1 MNPEGHDDAPQ
12 TGDNNSVKP
21 TQPESQ
27 APQGIFSSGD
37 LAVHSENLDAIKPE
51 LSDENKSRIASA
63 FAQTDATQK
72 HDQLADQMAEQD
84 AVSGD
89 VIPAGSF
96 GSNAAAVSASG
107 DIRLPGKKK
116 SKLPLVFAVLVL
128 LAVIG
133 GVAAWLVLG
142 RKDGGST
149 QPVTA
154 KEAFSAYEGYLK
166 NGPENLRS
174 NQERDDNDEYFLF
187 GVTNSNII
195 SESEL
200 SSYLKELTA
209 RYNTFS
215 SMLGSMESLGG
226 VNLDQYSRMLTL
238 FVKSASLRELRQGLL
253 DRYLDNG
260 ANSAYNY
267 ISEVV
272 PKQPDS
278 EEYYAM
284 KKISG
289 ALEAYL
295 NDELNLVELY
305 QDIGCIDNHT
315 INTAC
320 GDEEGYTN
328 SAFMELRAEQAGE
341 QEIIINYNEVLRPIF
356 RTKTDELA
364 KTMET
369 GNE

>member
-1 MNPEGHDDAPQ
+1 MI
-12 TGDNNSVKP
+12 S
-21 TQPESQ
+21 
-27 APQGIFSSGD
+27 I
-37 LAVHSENLDAIKPE
+37 AV
-51 LSDENKSRIASA
+51 
-63 FAQTDATQK
+63 
-72 HDQLADQMAEQD
+72 
-84 AVSGD
+84 
-89 VIPAGSF
+89 
-96 GSNAAAVSASG
+96 
-107 DIRLPGKKK
+107 
-116 SKLPLVFAVLVL
+116 
-128 LAVIG
+128 
-133 GVAAWLVLG
+133 
-142 RKDGGST
+142 
-149 QPVTA
+149 
-154 KEAFSAYEGYLK
+154 
-166 NGPENLRS
+166 
-174 NQERDDNDEYFLF
+174 
-187 GVTNSNII
+187 
-195 SESEL
+195 
-200 SSYLKELTA
+200 
-209 RYNTFS
+209 
-215 SMLGSMESLGG
+215 
-226 VNLDQYSRMLTL
+226 LTL

-284 KKISG
+284 KKISS

-341 QEIIINYNEVLRPIF
+341 QEVIINYNEVLRPIF

-364 KTMET
+364 KAMET
-369 GNE
+369 SND

>member
-1 MNPEGHDDAPQ
+1 MKEENQPSDDNV
-12 TGDNNSVKP
+12 T
-21 TQPESQ
+21 Q
-27 APQGIFSSGD
+27 APQGIFSSPD
-37 LAVHSENLDAIKPE
+37 LSVNSENLGEIKPE
-51 LSDENKSRIASA
+51 LSNENKSRIASA

-72 HDQLADQMAEQD
+72 QDQLSEQMADQD
-84 AVSGD
+84 AISGT
-89 VIPAGSF
+89 VIPATNSTT
-96 GSNAAAVSASG
+96 STATG
-107 DIRLPGKKK
+107 DIKLSGAKKK
-116 SKLPLVFAVLVL
+116 SKLPLVFAALVL
-128 LAVIG
+128 FAVIG
-133 GVAAWLVLG
+133 GVAVWLVLG

-154 KEAFSAYEGYLK
+154 KEAFSAYEDYLK

-174 NQERDDNDEYFLF
+174 NQERGDNDEYFLF

-260 ANSAYNY
+260 PNSAYNY

-272 PKQPDS
+272 PKQPDN

-284 KKISG
+284 KKISS

-341 QEIIINYNEVLRPIF
+341 QEVIINYNEVLRPIF
-356 RTKTDELA
+356 RAKTDEVA

-369 GNE
+369 SND